1 MVKLAHVGPDVVP
14 QTVFDLLQRDGAVV
28 VEGIL
33 SSEVSGALN
42 QELDA
47 LIRAT
52 APGLRHPAHERMVEF
67 YGLSTV
73 RV

>member
-33 SSEVSGALN
+33 SSEVSGRS
-42 QELDA
+42 
-47 LIRAT
+47 IRNWT
-52 APGLRHPAHERMVEF
+52 L
-67 YGLSTV
+67 
-73 RV
+73 